1 MGGKVYT
8 YGMSAAAPT
17 SKRSLLKAYFAWRK
31 TPKLDPLKM
40 MSRNQGIFGV
50 HMGTWDNEKVIAEQL
65 DRIMEGIIIGKLDPV
80 IDSIFPV
87 EDAAKAHQ
95 HIHDAKNI
103 GKVLLKFK

>member
-1 MGGKVYT
+1 
-8 YGMSAAAPT
+8 
-17 SKRSLLKAYFAWRK
+17 
-31 TPKLDPLKM
+31 
-40 MSRNQGIFGV
+40 
-50 HMGTWDNEKVIAEQL
+50 MGTWDNEEVIAEQL
-65 DRIMEGIIIGKLDPV
+65 DRIMEGITIGKLDPV